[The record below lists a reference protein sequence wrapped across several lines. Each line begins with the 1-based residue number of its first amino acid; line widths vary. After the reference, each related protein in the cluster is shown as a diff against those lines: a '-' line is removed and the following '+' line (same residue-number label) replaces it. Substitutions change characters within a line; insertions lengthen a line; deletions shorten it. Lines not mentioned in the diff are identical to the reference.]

1 MLNELHVSHRSI
13 VAIAEAHLQDTG
25 VAALTIGETRA
36 NLIEQLDDNIAITK
50 TIESQTLVGDG
61 RFLGERD
68 QGLNDAAQF
77 LGLGQGGANSLM
89 SEQAMLR
96 SMAAR

>member
-1 MLNELHVSHRSI
+1 MCHRSI

-36 NLIEQLDDNIAITK
+36 NLIEQLDDNITITK

-61 RFLGERD
+61 RFLWR
-68 QGLNDAAQF
+68 A
-77 LGLGQGGANSLM
+77 
-89 SEQAMLR
+89 
-96 SMAAR
+96 